1 MGGHGTTFFGSA
13 FLAAGIFLM
22 ALALALGRRYMHERN
37 HASGA
42 GSGCGLAF
50 LLTLG
55 TFGAVGLFIGGHI
68 RDSRHFCN
76 VLADGLRAHASAAPV
91 VSGIKTVEIV

>member
-13 FLAAGIFLM
+13 FLAAGIFLV
-22 ALALALGRRYMHERN
+22 ALGITLGRRYTYERN

-42 GSGCGLAF
+42 GSGSGLAL
-50 LLTLG
+50 LLTLV

-68 RDSRHFCN
+68 CDSHHFSN
-76 VLADGLRAHASAAPV
+76 ALERGLRAHASSAPV
-91 VSGIKTVEIV
+91 SGDIHDIP